1 MKRKPNNNQSDNF
14 LAQNLSLSS
23 ETKEN
28 NGEEYLHLI
37 DSKILDSFSPEQ
49 KTEILFLIK
58 KLTSAPAPKLVD
70 LRFSIDLL
78 ITRYFVVIL
87 LGKDRRN
94 RQRKYIPNT
103 VSKVGNIAMVILI
116 LVSLNIFVIGVVLLA
131 LYLVKSAVGINFF
144 SDHISDVI
152 KNLFQ

>member
-28 NGEEYLHLI
+28 NGKEFLHLI
-37 DSKILDSFSPEQ
+37 DPQILDSFSPEQ

-94 RQRKYIPNT
+94 RQRQYIPNT

-116 LVSLNIFVIGVVLLA
+116 LVSLNIFIIGVVLLG

-144 SDHISDVI
+144 SEHISDVI